1 MTQRRP
7 IPPPPLAGHPPPP
20 VPPAFAADETD
31 GIGARLAWAGAFAG
45 LLLLDGA
52 LIWCAGWGL
61 TDPDGDLWGRLGF
74 LWVDGLA
81 ILGCSV
87 ALLWVGQRVKLA
99 IRDAA
104 YTSASRADVVDTYL
118 NAYADYWGMVLDTQA
133 AYNRRFLR
141 DRGTTRRTRLVR
153 DQHGQEYEVYADTGE
168 RVSAETS
175 IDGEFVSRETP
186 TQHLPPGPAM
196 LTSTQRLFL
205 AAVVQGQDY
214 SWRRLEYYG
223 ITRGQYTACV
233 TSLRAAGIIV
243 PRPGQTFGLAAPL
256 AEWRAGW
263 LAADTLPGPERTST
277 RAAIEA
283 QAADWCRRALA
294 GEYTNP
300 NTEEA

>member
-20 VPPAFAADETD
+20 VPPAFAPDETD

-45 LLLLDGA
+45 LLLLDGGLVWLA
-52 LIWCAGWGL
+52 VWGL
-61 TDPDGDLWGRLGF
+61 TDSSGDLWGRLGF
-74 LWVDGLA
+74 LWVVGLA
-81 ILGCSV
+81 ILGATV
-87 ALLWVGQRVKLA
+87 ALVWVWQKIRLA
-99 IRDAA
+99 MAGAA
-104 YTSASRADVVDTYL
+104 LTHATRADVVDAYL
-118 NAYADYWGMVLDTQA
+118 AAYTDYWGVVLDTQQ
-133 AYNRRFLR
+133 AYNRRWLR
-141 DRGTTRRTRLVR
+141 DRSRPRRTMEVR
-153 DQHGQEYEVYADTGE
+153 DQAGHVYEIYTDTGE
-168 RVSAETS
+168 RVPDDPAV
-175 IDGEFVSRETP
+175 IDVDFVSRETP

-233 TSLRAAGIIV
+233 TSLRQAGIIV

-256 AEWRAGW
+256 VEWRAGW

-294 GEYTNP
+294 GDNNP
-300 NTEEA
+300 AWD